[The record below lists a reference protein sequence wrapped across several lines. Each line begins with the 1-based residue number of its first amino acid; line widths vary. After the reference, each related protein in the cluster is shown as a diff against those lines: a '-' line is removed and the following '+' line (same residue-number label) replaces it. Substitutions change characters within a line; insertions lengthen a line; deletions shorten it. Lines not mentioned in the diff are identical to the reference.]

1 MRLKHLFAAVA
12 ACGLLLALSGPAQ
25 ASLSLVTSR
34 SALGGTDFID
44 WGQLG
49 GPFTVVPGPVNVVS
63 NLGVVVGVNDA
74 GNIMERRDQGNGWAG
89 NFAPGDHLLWTQGAN
104 GPITLTFSLNGVT
117 AIGSQIQANFFGP
130 FTAQISAYDS
140 SHTLLGT
147 FSEAGNSTPNGD
159 NSAIFIGVRSS
170 SANIFTLVL
179 AVPVAS
185 FNPEDMAINR
195 VDFSSQPVPEPSTL
209 VSLGVMGLCAAG
221 FGLRRRVL
229 AAR

>member
-89 NFAPGDHLLWTQGAN
+89 NFAPG
-104 GPITLTFSLNGVT
+104 
-117 AIGSQIQANFFGP
+117 
-130 FTAQISAYDS
+130 
-140 SHTLLGT
+140 
-147 FSEAGNSTPNGD
+147 
-159 NSAIFIGVRSS
+159 
-170 SANIFTLVL
+170 
-179 AVPVAS
+179 
-185 FNPEDMAINR
+185 
-195 VDFSSQPVPEPSTL
+195 EPL
-209 VSLGVMGLCAAG
+209 MP
-221 FGLRRRVL
+221 
-229 AAR
+229 